1 MLVFRGRVARLPT
14 SIRTDADLCAFFN
27 NAAPGEL
34 PRILAME
41 PVAAPQNDLP
51 RQLLAP
57 NMPVVNIKMPDAPK
71 YVIKSRDAQ
80 RIYDSFEKLITR
92 LSEHHALNRE
102 ILRDLTYIIP
112 AANLVA
118 AQDYFQANLVAAQDY
133 FQAIGINLN
142 ILAQVA
148 VWMAIQFALVPLGEQ
163 VVGTTMMEFIMAPE
177 FVAVVCVA
185 GVAYAVY

>member
-1 MLVFRGRVARLPT
+1 MNAPFLLGFRGRVAQLPTRPNMQQLRNATVQLGATMACTFSGMSGDVST
-14 SIRTDADLCAFFN
+14 SIRTDAELRAFFN

-118 AQDYFQANLVAAQDY
+118 AQ
-133 FQAIGINLN
+133 
-142 ILAQVA
+142 
-148 VWMAIQFALVPLGEQ
+148 
-163 VVGTTMMEFIMAPE
+163 
-177 FVAVVCVA
+177 
-185 GVAYAVY
+185 